1 MPKKRRRKRLNWF
14 SRLFGFNEDAQT
26 YKETQQLLVVDSDT
40 ITSKINNKSYKIGHF
55 ATEALGEQ
63 RARVMKNEKVQQLVG
78 KAHGLVLKIE
88 IGDVTNF
95 HMMPSNR
102 HATFQVCRS
111 YHIHACATCPRIVS
125 HTCLCNLPE
134 GSNKHAHPGCS
145 ATQSLNR
152 CAGGLTIQLPR
163 IRRARCDT
171 GRRHYGL
178 RSR

>member
-14 SRLFGFNEDAQT
+14 SRLFGFNEDAQS
-26 YKETQQLLVVDSDT
+26 YKQTQQLLVVDGNT

-63 RARVMKNEKVQQLVG
+63 RARVMKNAKVQQLVG
-78 KAHGLVLKIE
+78 KTHGLVLKIE
-88 IGDVTNF
+88 IGDVTKF
-95 HMMPSNR
+95 HMKPSNR
-102 HATFQVCRS
+102 HATFQVCQLC
-111 YHIHACATCPRIVS
+111 HMHACATCRRIVP

-134 GSNKHAHPGCS
+134 GSNKNAHPGCS

-163 IRRARCDT
+163 IRRSRCDT